1 VIGAALLL
9 VGQTFLSAHLAQTRM
24 SAPHDKTVSLD
35 VKNEDVHVILKSM
48 QKQCDIRNLIIDPK
62 VAGEGTFVFHSL
74 PCRAAFDHVAR
85 TMSLRIDEYENN
97 VVAISPDA
105 R

>member
-1 VIGAALLL
+1 MIAAALIL
-9 VGQTFLSAHLAQTRM
+9 VGQTFLSVQGAQTGM
-24 SAPHDKTVSLD
+24 SAPHKTVSLD

-62 VAGEGTFVFHSL
+62 VTGEGTFVFHSL